1 MMKRLTA
8 LILALMLALSAAAL
22 AESVEAVETPAP
34 AADQPLSGYIVMLYT
49 SGTLGDAAG
58 QVFER
63 AAWAKKRFEEVG
75 ASVVLID
82 AGGTIAGSP
91 FAEDTRGEAVAR
103 LLGAAGYDAFMPSAA
118 DLSYGAERIAE
129 LAALCPDVRL
139 LYGETATALIER
151 DGARFGLV
159 AVSAEGT
166 DEERASAATTAANAL
181 REQGCDVV
189 IALVYDGG
197 ALTDTL
203 AQSGAID
210 VLIDGA
216 RSIAADESKTGALI
230 AGAAGGLGCAAIDPE
245 GRCAAMLMT
254 DEWFQSGEADETVAA
269 LKAELLAA
277 YQAAHPTDEPT
288 DEPTDAPTDEP
299 TDAPTDEP
307 TDEPTDAPADE
318 PAA

>member
-8 LILALMLALSAAAL
+8 LILAFMLALSAAAL

-34 AADQPLSGYIVMLYT
+34 DGDLPLSGYIVMLYT

-63 AAWAKKRFEEVG
+63 AAWAKERFEAVG
-75 ASVVLID
+75 ASVALID
-82 AGGTIAGSP
+82 AGGTISGSP
-91 FAEDTRGEAVAR
+91 FAEDTRGEAVVR
-103 LLGAAGYDAFMPSAA
+103 LLNAAGYDVFAPSAA
-118 DLSYGAERIAE
+118 DLSYGEARLGE
-129 LAALCPDVRL
+129 LAALCPDVQL
-139 LYGETATALIER
+139 LYGATATALIER

-159 AVSAEGT
+159 AVAASGT
-166 DEERASAATTAANAL
+166 DDARVSAATAAAEAL
-181 REQGCDVV
+181 RAQGCDVV
-189 IALVYDGG
+189 IALTCDGG
-197 ALTDTL
+197 ALTETL

-277 YQAAHPTDEPT
+277 YMATH
-288 DEPTDAPTDEP
+288 PTDAPTDEP
-299 TDAPTDEP
+299 TDAA
-307 TDEPTDAPADE
+307 TDAAGS
-318 PAA
+318 AR